1 MIRKLHPATSSTKWY
16 IIPLLF
22 IPYLLSFL
30 VAGLIRLFRNT
41 FSKKEIRIPTDEKV
55 DADLQEVI
63 NKYEPLAS
71 GVDFAQP

>member
-16 IIPLLF
+16 VIPLLF

-30 VAGLIRLFRNT
+30 VAGLIRLFRST

-63 NKYEPLAS
+63 NKHEPLAS
-71 GVDFAQP
+71 GVDFAHP